1 LLTLVA
7 IFLIYFCSR
16 SPTSLIMAKKK
27 AIDQNI
33 NQEKLSKK
41 AYSIFDFTKSERPFL
56 IIICVL
62 ISIAGL
68 ITEYTYAAMWFG
80 FALAAYSAIANDSI
94 QTIGTFIISNQARK
108 WYWLWLFIGVI
119 WVGTVSYSWFV
130 YNGDVSFQ
138 LLSTPGLEKAPE
150 NFVFLQLAAPIVLL
164 IMTRMRWPVSTT
176 FLLLNVFTYKAG
188 TIVSVMTKSFLG
200 YIFAFALA
208 MVVWFALE
216 RFVRNYLKGKPKPYW
231 MFLQWFTS
239 GSLWAV
245 WIMQDAANIAV
256 FLPRTLNP
264 IEFVAYAGFV
274 FLGLGMLF
282 YLKGDKIQDI
292 INEKT
297 NVADVRAATLVDLVY
312 AVILFYFKMYNNVP
326 MSTTWVFIGL
336 LAGREL
342 AIALGKHGKA
352 KKRSAWLVR
361 AFRLARKD
369 MFKALAGLVVSIIL
383 AIVVNKGVRD
393 ELLSL
398 F

>member
-41 AYSIFDFTKSERPFL
+41 AYSIFDFTKAERPFL

-94 QTIGTFIISNQARK
+94 QTIGTFIISNQSRK
-108 WYWLWLFIGVI
+108 WYWLWLFIGLI
-119 WVGTVSYSWFV
+119 WVATISYSWFV

-188 TIVSVMTKSFLG
+188 TIVSVMTKSFMG
-200 YIFAFALA
+200 YVLAFSLA
-208 MVVWFALE
+208 VVVWFALE
-216 RFVRNYLKGKPKPYW
+216 RFVKNYLKGKPKPYW
-231 MFLQWFTS
+231 MILQWFTS

-256 FLPRTLNP
+256 FLPRTLNAV
-264 IEFVAYAGFV
+264 EFVAYTGFV
-274 FLGLGMLF
+274 FLGLGLLF

-342 AIALGKHGKA
+342 AIAMGKHGKA
-352 KKRSAWLVR
+352 KKRNAWLVR

-369 MFKALAGLVVSIIL
+369 MFKALAGLIVSIIL

-393 ELLSL
+393 EILSY

>member
-1 LLTLVA
+1 
-7 IFLIYFCSR
+7 
-16 SPTSLIMAKKK
+16 MASKKP
-27 AIDQNI
+27 IDQNI
-33 NQEKLSKK
+33 NQQKLTKT
-41 AYSIFDFTKSERPFL
+41 AYSIFDFTKTERPFL
-56 IIICVL
+56 ILICILV
-62 ISIAGL
+62 SIAGL

-108 WYWLWLFIGVI
+108 WYWLWLFIGSI
-119 WVGTVSYSWFV
+119 WVITITYSWIVF
-130 YNGDVSFQ
+130 NGDVTFQ

-150 NFVFLQLAAPIVLL
+150 EFVFLQLAAPIVLL

-188 TIVSVMTKSFLG
+188 TIVSVMTKSFFG
-200 YIFAFALA
+200 YLLAFVLA
-208 MVVWFALE
+208 IMVWFVLE
-216 RFVRNYLKGKPKPYW
+216 RFVKNYLKGEPKPYW
-231 MFLQWFTS
+231 MILQWITS
-239 GSLWAV
+239 GTLWAV

-256 FLPRTLNP
+256 FLPRQLNTY
-264 IEFVAYAGFV
+264 EFIAYTGLV
-274 FLGLGMLF
+274 FFGLGIIF

-352 KKRSAWLVR
+352 KKRNAWLVR

-369 MFKALAGLVVSIIL
+369 VLKALAGLIVSLILSVII
-383 AIVVNKGVRD
+383 NKGVR
-393 ELLSL
+393 EEIFAL
-398 F
+398 FQ

>member
-1 LLTLVA
+1 
-7 IFLIYFCSR
+7 
-16 SPTSLIMAKKK
+16 MAKQKL
-27 AIDQNI
+27 IDQNI
-33 NQEKLSKK
+33 NQENLSKK
-41 AYSIFDFTKSERPFL
+41 TYSIFDFAKTERPFL
-56 IIICVL
+56 IITL
-62 ISIAGL
+62 ILVSIAGL

-94 QTIGTFIISNQARK
+94 QTIGTFIVSNQKIK
-108 WYWLWLFIGVI
+108 WYWLWIFIGLI
-119 WVGTVSYSWFV
+119 WVVTITYSWFV
-130 YNGDVSFQ
+130 FNGDVSFQ

-150 NFVFLQLAAPIVLL
+150 SFVFLQLAAPIVLL

-200 YIFAFALA
+200 YVLAFGLA
-208 MVVWFALE
+208 IVVWFMLE
-216 RFVRNYLKGKPKPYW
+216 RFVNNYLKGQARSYW
-231 MFLQWFTS
+231 MVLQWLTS
-239 GSLWAV
+239 GTLWAV

-256 FLPRTLNP
+256 FLPRQLNTL
-264 IEFVAYAGFV
+264 EFVVYTGFV
-274 FLGLGMLF
+274 FLGLGLIF
-282 YLKGDKIQDI
+282 FLKGDKIQDI

-336 LAGREL
+336 LAGREF

-352 KKRSAWLVR
+352 KKRRAWLVR

-369 MFKALAGLVVSIIL
+369 MFKAFAGLIVSLIL
-383 AIVVNKGVRD
+383 AFVINKGVR
-393 ELLSL
+393 EEILALLN

>member
-1 LLTLVA
+1 
-7 IFLIYFCSR
+7 
-16 SPTSLIMAKKK
+16 MASKK

-41 AYSIFDFTKSERPFL
+41 AYSIFDFTRSERPFL
-56 IIICVL
+56 IITCVL

-80 FALAAYSAIANDSI
+80 FSLAAYSAIANDSI

-108 WYWLWLFIGVI
+108 WYWLWLFVGMI
-119 WVGTVSYSWFV
+119 WIVTITYSWIVF
-130 YNGDVSFQ
+130 NGDVTFQ

-150 NFVFLQLAAPIVLL
+150 EFVFLQLAAPIVLL

-188 TIVSVMTKSFLG
+188 TIVSVMSKSFLG
-200 YIFAFALA
+200 YVIAFFLA
-208 MVVWFALE
+208 IIVWFVLE
-216 RFVRNYLKGKPKPYW
+216 RFVRNYLKGQAGKYW
-231 MFLQWFTS
+231 LLLQWMTS
-239 GSLWAV
+239 GTLWAV

-256 FLPRTLNP
+256 FLPRQLN
-264 IEFVAYAGFV
+264 IFEFLAYTGFV
-274 FLGLGMLF
+274 FFGLGLIF

-312 AVILFYFKMYNNVP
+312 AVILFYFKMYSNVP

-342 AIALGKHGKA
+342 AIAVGKHGKA
-352 KKRSAWLVR
+352 KRKRAWLVR

-369 MFKALAGLVVSIIL
+369 VFKALAGLLVSLILSII
-383 AIVVNKGVRD
+383 INKGVR
-393 ELLSL
+393 EEIFS
-398 F
+398 FFQ